1 MNFLLTEEQQAF
13 RLRLREWLKYNLP
26 VNWKNGHFSPSIDD
40 GRRGALLREW
50 ENSVYTAGF
59 AGLHWPTA
67 YGGHGLT
74 LVEHFIFG
82 EECGRVGAPEG
93 INAIGRELVAGV
105 LLHAGTESQKK
116 HYLPRIAACTD
127 IWCQGFS
134 EPQAGSDLT
143 ALKTRAV
150 ESNGNWVING
160 QKIWTSYAQHA
171 DMCLMLVR
179 TSSEEKKHQGITM
192 IAVPMSTP
200 GITRRGIQQLDG
212 VWDFNELFF
221 DDVVV
226 PVANTIGPVGEG
238 WRVSGAVLAIERAT
252 TRLYRQTRYVHELQH
267 AYRSALARRPELD
280 ESDALRQSIARAYSQ
295 LLVLRALNVRF
306 VSRIVA
312 GEQVGPEA
320 SILKQCWSHFHQ
332 DSTSIIA
339 EILGEEHWFPP
350 TDDLDCERFLPVYL
364 HSRAETIFAGTSE
377 IQKDIISERLL
388 GMPRGR

>member
-1 MNFLLTEEQQAF
+1 VDFLLTEEQLAF
-13 RLRLREWLKYNLP
+13 RLRLRQWLQNNLP
-26 VNWKNGHFSPSIDD
+26 TDWRNGHFSRPVDD
-40 GRRGALLREW
+40 ADRGAILRAW
-50 ENSVYTAGF
+50 ENSVFKAGF

-74 LVEHFIFG
+74 LVEHFIYG
-82 EECGRVGAPEG
+82 EECGRAGAPEG
-93 INAIGRELVAGV
+93 INPIGRELVAGV
-105 LLHAGTESQKK
+105 LLHAGTETQKK

-150 ESNGNWVING
+150 ERDGNWVING

-171 DMCLMLVR
+171 DMCLLLAR
-179 TSSEEKKHQGITM
+179 TSSEKKKNQGITM
-192 IAVPMSTP
+192 IMVPMSSP

-212 VWDFNELFF
+212 VWDFNEVFF
-221 DDVVV
+221 DDVTV
-226 PVANTIGPVGEG
+226 PIANTIGPIGEG
-238 WRVSGAVLAIERAT
+238 WSVSGAVLAIERAT
-252 TRLYRQTRYVHELQH
+252 TRLYRQARYVNELQH
-267 AYRSALARRPELD
+267 AYRSACARRSVSD
-280 ESDALRQSIARAYSQ
+280 ESDSLRQAVSQAYSQ

-306 VSRIVA
+306 VSRLVA

-332 DSTSIIA
+332 DSTSAIA
-339 EILGEEHWFPP
+339 EILGDDHWFPL

>member
-1 MNFLLTEEQQAF
+1 MNFLLTEDQQAF
-13 RLRLREWLKYNLP
+13 RLRLREWLKNNLP
-26 VNWKNGHFSPSIDD
+26 ADWKNGHFSQSIDD

-74 LVEHFIFG
+74 LVEHLIYG

-221 DDVVV
+221 DDVIV

-267 AYRSALARRPELD
+267 AYRSALARRPGLD

-306 VSRIVA
+306 VSRLVA

-332 DSTSIIA
+332 DSTSLIA
-339 EILGEEHWFPP
+339 EILGEDHWFPP
-350 TDDLDCERFLPVYL
+350 ADDLDCERFLPVYL